1 MGVVSMVNSVMHMA
15 GHGEVFYKVQHSD
28 DNADGLQTQDQ
39 HAASVVCIYVV
50 HPAICS
56 SFYAPTTHM
65 HCVCLLCACLLHAA
79 GGSLGR
85 TLSASFHL
93 PLLMPQQIKK
103 CIVVMLSASVLHAAG
118 GSLGRTFSASEAH
131 AAAEAAA
138 TAAAAGSAWGGTL
151 PAGAAAAAQGLLAS
165 GGSWRDTVGSGGS
178 YSGTVRSAS
187 NSRISSI
194 STGSQ
199 ALAAA
204 AAAAAAGPAG
214 AEGVVSNSA
223 VGVAGSGVL
232 GQNAAV
238 VGAGV
243 GAAVGAKPVYA
254 RLPSLQQLSVDVN
267 ALPVEASSAAGEA
280 TQHYIV

>member
-1 MGVVSMVNSVMHMA
+1 MGVVSMANSVMHMA
-15 GHGEVFYKVQHSD
+15 GHGELFYKVQHSD
-28 DNADGLQTQDQ
+28 DNADGLQTRDQ

-56 SFYAPTTHM
+56 SFYASITHV
-65 HCVCLLCACLLHAA
+65 HCVCLLSACLLHAP

-85 TLSASFHL
+85 TLSPNFHL
-93 PLLMPQQIKK
+93 PLLMPQIHK
-103 CIVVMLSASVLHAAG
+103 CIVVMLSASVLHHAG
-118 GSLGRTFSASEAH
+118 GSLGRTLSASEAR
-131 AAAEAAA
+131 
-138 TAAAAGSAWGGTL
+138 AAAAGSAWGGTL
-151 PAGAAAAAQGLLAS
+151 PAGAAAAAAAAAQGLLAS
-165 GGSWRDTVGSGGS
+165 GGSWRDTVGSGSS

-204 AAAAAAGPAG
+204 AGPAG
-214 AEGVVSNSA
+214 AGAAGVLSNSA
-223 VGVAGSGVL
+223 VGVPGSGVL
-232 GQNAAV
+232 GQNAAA

-243 GAAVGAKPVYA
+243 GAAAGAKPVYA

-267 ALPVEASSAAGEA
+267 ALPVEASSAAGKA
-280 TQHYIV
+280 SQSYIL